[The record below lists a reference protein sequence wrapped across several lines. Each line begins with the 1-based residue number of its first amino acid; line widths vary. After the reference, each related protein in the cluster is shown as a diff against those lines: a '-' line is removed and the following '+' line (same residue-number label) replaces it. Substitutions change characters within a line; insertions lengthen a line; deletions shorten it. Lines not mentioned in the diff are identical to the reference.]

1 MNYQYRLNQ
10 LKTQI
15 STFFFPRQK
24 WLTKK
29 IPNTWCDKTELIRIC
44 LFECLVN
51 YVEEEMDS
59 IDWEHCDEIKEAKA
73 NILKCYLWIKIERPA
88 LEKEQEESWP
98 QIESEFPFR
107 LKDGESYDEHN
118 RLEELIERTDNEI
131 MKQIVDLRRVLW
143 S

>member
-1 MNYQYRLNQ
+1 
-10 LKTQI
+10 
-15 STFFFPRQK
+15 
-24 WLTKK
+24 
-29 IPNTWCDKTELIRIC
+29 
-44 LFECLVN
+44 
-51 YVEEEMDS
+51 MDS